1 MGVMTTKEVSHREEI
16 VVCDKVE
23 NKEVGGEEKDNPYTK
38 KTELW
43 RVEDVLFHLYLI
55 LTNSYLNYQYIW
67 LKSYINIESLNHC
80 IHAYITLNFF
90 FTFFTLL
97 WIGIIDYNLSIV
109 NHIIIDNNVTQLVVV
124 DSAKPCISQAYS
136 KLSSTHNNTSYWFLC
151 YVNSSVEIGLC
162 CITNMYD
169 FLTWA

>member
-67 LKSYINIESLNHC
+67 LKSYINIESHDP
-80 IHAYITLNFF
+80 
-90 FTFFTLL
+90 FFTLL
-97 WIGIIDYNLSIV
+97 WMGFIDYNLSIV

-136 KLSSTHNNTSYWFLC
+136 KLSSTHNCTSYWFLY

>member
-16 VVCDKVE
+16 VVCDKIE

-43 RVEDVLFHLYLI
+43 RVEDVRFHLYLI

-67 LKSYINIESLNHC
+67 LKSYINIESHDL
-80 IHAYITLNFF
+80 L
-90 FTFFTLL
+90 FTLL
-97 WIGIIDYNLSIV
+97 CMGIIDHNLNIV

-124 DSAKPCISQAYS
+124 DSAKPCISQTYS
-136 KLSSTHNNTSYWFLC
+136 KLSSTHHCTSYWFSW

-162 CITNMYD
+162 CITNMYN
-169 FLTWA
+169 FLTWT